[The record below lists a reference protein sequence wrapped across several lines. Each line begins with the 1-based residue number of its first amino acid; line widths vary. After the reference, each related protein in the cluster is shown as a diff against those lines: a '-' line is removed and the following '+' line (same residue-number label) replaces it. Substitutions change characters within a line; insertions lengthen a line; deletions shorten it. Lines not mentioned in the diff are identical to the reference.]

1 LYDTTYNERGKLK
14 SEFFEALHRVKKEG
28 RFSKKHQS
36 DNIRPVTVPLNSDG
50 ETLLISCNNV
60 SKFLNGNASL
70 SISYIVPN
78 GFIDM
83 ENEHPHSYAKEV
95 YESEALDMVHS
106 VIDDV
111 FDVNSINFSFSDV
124 TSKTFIFKNV
134 IYLQDPTIVPMDEEY
149 EITPVLTVNIEKK
162 YIYKQKSKST
172 VHHADY
178 DNVDMVIKPNLEEKN
193 VEFDEDVNLFGN
205 NLTVKHRNEEN
216 LGSVIA
222 LEKDGEVYGYVS
234 NLGGD
239 WNHLIDAKGEYPDG
253 DLF

>member
-1 LYDTTYNERGKLK
+1 
-14 SEFFEALHRVKKEG
+14 
-28 RFSKKHQS
+28 
-36 DNIRPVTVPLNSDG
+36 
-50 ETLLISCNNV
+50 
-60 SKFLNGNASL
+60 
-70 SISYIVPN
+70 
-78 GFIDM
+78 
-83 ENEHPHSYAKEV
+83 
-95 YESEALDMVHS
+95 
-106 VIDDV
+106 
-111 FDVNSINFSFSDV
+111 
-124 TSKTFIFKNV
+124 
-134 IYLQDPTIVPMDEEY
+134 MDEEY

-172 VHHADY
+172 VHHADD